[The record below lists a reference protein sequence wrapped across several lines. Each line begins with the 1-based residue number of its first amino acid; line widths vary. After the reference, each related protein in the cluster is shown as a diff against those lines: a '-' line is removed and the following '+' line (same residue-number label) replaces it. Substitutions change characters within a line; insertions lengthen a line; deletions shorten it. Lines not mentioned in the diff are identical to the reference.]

1 MELPSTFETSLDSDD
16 KRTSTMKS
24 SKKVPPV
31 PPPKPNRKPAEQ
43 QPLFTSDNSLDVD
56 VTLDSFE
63 DEGEDGTEI

>member
-1 MELPSTFETSLDSDD
+1 
-16 KRTSTMKS
+16 MKS